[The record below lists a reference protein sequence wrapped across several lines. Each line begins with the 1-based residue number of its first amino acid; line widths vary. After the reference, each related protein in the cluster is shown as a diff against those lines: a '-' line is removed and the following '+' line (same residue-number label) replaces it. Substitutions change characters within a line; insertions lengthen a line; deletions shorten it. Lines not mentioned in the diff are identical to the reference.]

1 MKSSLV
7 FSAQAL
13 ALLSSFSH
21 AAHAQDA
28 TGTIQRVEVSGAAGA
43 NVRRDDTAARIVV
56 GRDEIIQYGDTSL
69 SAVLKRQSGVSLA
82 GGEIRMRGLGAGYT
96 QLLVN
101 GDPVA
106 AGFSIDSIAPAMIER
121 IDILRTATA
130 ELGSQAIAGT
140 INVIL
145 KKGNARNQRDV
156 KLGAGLLA
164 GRGDPSAS
172 LQWGERAGDLA
183 YSLAAEMTR
192 TTTDNRYMTLETV
205 DDADVDDA
213 PLARREL
220 REWASF
226 RNTRLNLTP
235 RVNWTLP
242 DGGSLVW
249 QTFIDVARNAN
260 NGNAVETT
268 VSGASTEYP
277 INDYRT
283 RSDTVS
289 ARSDIS
295 LARQIGAD
303 GKLTVKA
310 GLNHNKRETDYL
322 FRGAG
327 STGTL
332 ARKVLSDAVDNSA
345 VLSGKYLAPLIP
357 GHSMGIGWEGGRTQR
372 TESRRQ
378 NDSTTAGRFLSQLDE
393 DYRAV
398 VGRLAVFAQDEWT
411 VSPRLQAYLGLR
423 WEGLHTSTE
432 GRALKEVSSKS
443 SVLSPI
449 TQLLWKLEGKD
460 QLRFSL
466 SRTYKAPAVRNL
478 VPRRYTV
485 NNANGPTNPDVRG
498 NPALK
503 PELAWGVDTA
513 YESYFGK
520 NGVVSVSAYARRIDA
535 VTVQT
540 LYQEDGAWISTP
552 FDNGKA
558 KVAGLEFDARFPL
571 RSVLPSAPDM
581 DLRANAAR
589 NWSRLDA
596 VPGPDNRLGDQ
607 ARVTANFGVDARIGA
622 QYTLGMNLNLQYG
635 GATQMSRYLRSDTGP
650 VRVLDVVGVWK
661 AGAHTQLRLS
671 VANALHRDRRS
682 GSAYADADG
691 SNARAGRASTAAVVR
706 VVLETSL

>member
-1 MKSSLV
+1 MKYSLV
-7 FSAQAL
+7 LSAQAI

-21 AAHAQDA
+21 AVHAQDA
-28 TGTIQRVEVSGAAGA
+28 GGAIAQVEIKGAGSA

-56 GRDEIIQYGDTSL
+56 GRDDIAQYGDTSL
-69 SAVLKRQSGVSLA
+69 SAVLKRQPGVSLS

-145 KKGNARNQRDV
+145 KKGNARKQRDV
-156 KLGAGLLA
+156 KLGTGLLP
-164 GRGDPSAS
+164 GRSDPSAS

-192 TTTDNRYMTLETV
+192 TTSDNTYMTFETL
-205 DDADVDDA
+205 DDADKA
-213 PLARREL
+213 ALARREL

-235 RVNWTLP
+235 RLNWTLA
-242 DGGSLVW
+242 DGASLAW
-249 QTFIDVARNAN
+249 QTFIDLSRNSN
-260 NGNAVETT
+260 NGNAIETT
-268 VSGASTEYP
+268 VSGASTAYP
-277 INDYRT
+277 VNDYGT
-283 RSDTVS
+283 RSDTAS
-289 ARSDIS
+289 ARSDLT
-295 LARQIGAD
+295 LARNVGAE

-310 GLNHNKRETDYL
+310 GLTHNKRDTDYL

-327 STGTL
+327 QSGTL

-345 VLSGKYLAPLIP
+345 LLSGKYLAPLMP
-357 GHSMGIGWEGGRTQR
+357 GHAVGIGWEGGRTQR

-378 NDSTTAGRFLSQLDE
+378 TDSTLAGESPSQLDE

-398 VGRLAVFAQDEWT
+398 VGRLALFAQDEWT

-423 WEGLHTSTE
+423 WEGLHTATR
-432 GRALKEVSSKS
+432 GRALDEVSSTS

-449 TQLLWKLEGKD
+449 TQLLWKLGGKD
-460 QLRFSL
+460 QLRVSL
-466 SRTYKAPAVRNL
+466 SRTYKAPTVRNL

-513 YESYFGK
+513 YETYFGK
-520 NGVVSVSAYARRIDA
+520 NGVASVSAYARRIDA

-540 LYQEDGAWISTP
+540 LYQENGDWISTP
-552 FDNGKA
+552 FNNGKA

-596 VPGPDNRLGDQ
+596 VPGPSNRLGDQ
-607 ARVTANFGVDARIGA
+607 ARITANLGVDARIGA
-622 QYTLGMNLNLQYG
+622 QYTAGMNLNVQYG
-635 GATQMSRYLRSDTGP
+635 GATRMSRHLRSETGP
-650 VRVLDVVGVWK
+650 VRLLDVYGVWK
-661 AGAHTQLRLS
+661 MDARTQLRLS

-682 GSAYADADG
+682 GSDYADADG
-691 SNARAGRASTAAVVR
+691 RNTRAGRASSAAVLR
-706 VVLETSL
+706 IVLETSL

>member
-1 MKSSLV
+1 MKHSLV
-7 FSAQAL
+7 FSAQAI

-21 AAHAQDA
+21 AVHAQDA
-28 TGTIQRVEVSGAAGA
+28 TGTIQRVEVSGAGSA
-43 NVRRDDTAARIVV
+43 NLRRDDTAARIVV
-56 GRDEIIQYGDTSL
+56 GRDEIVQYGDTSL
-69 SAVLKRQSGVSLA
+69 SAVLKRQPGVSLS

-145 KKGNARNQRDV
+145 KKGNPRKQRDV
-156 KLGAGLLA
+156 KLGTGLLP

-192 TTTDNRYMTLETV
+192 TTSDNSYMTLETL
-205 DDADVDDA
+205 DDADAA

-226 RNTRLNLTP
+226 RSTRLNLTP
-235 RVNWTLP
+235 RVNWTLA
-242 DGGSLVW
+242 DGGSLAW
-249 QTFIDVARNAN
+249 QTFIDVSRNAN

-277 INDYRT
+277 INDYGFRAE
-283 RSDTVS
+283 TVS

-295 LARQIGAD
+295 LARQVGAD

-310 GLNHNKRETDYL
+310 GLNHNKRESDYL

-327 STGTL
+327 SDHTL

-345 VLSGKYLAPLIP
+345 VLSGKYLAPLMP
-357 GHSMGIGWEGGRTQR
+357 GHAMGIGWEGGRTQR

-378 NDSTTAGRFLSQLDE
+378 NDSSATGRFLSQLDE

-398 VGRLAVFAQDEWT
+398 VSRLALFAQDEWT
-411 VSPRLQAYLGLR
+411 VLPRLQAYLGLR
-423 WEGLHTSTE
+423 WEGLHTSTG
-432 GRALKEVSSKS
+432 GRALAEVSSKS
-443 SVLSPI
+443 SVLSPV
-449 TQLLWKLEGKD
+449 TQLLWKLDGKD

-503 PELAWGVDTA
+503 PELAWGLDTA

-552 FDNGKA
+552 FNNGKA
-558 KVAGLEFDARFPL
+558 KVAGLEFDARFAL

-607 ARVTANFGVDARIGA
+607 ARITANIGFDARIWA
-622 QYTLGMNLNLQYG
+622 QYTVGMNLNLQYG

-650 VRVLDVVGVWK
+650 VRVLDVYGVWK
-661 AGAHTQLRLS
+661 AGANTQLRLS
-671 VANALHRDRRS
+671 VTNALHRDRRS
-682 GSAYADADG
+682 GSTYADAG
-691 SNARAGRASTAAVVR
+691 GGNTRAGRASSPAVVR
-706 VVLETSL
+706 IVLETSL

>member
-1 MKSSLV
+1 MKYSLV
-7 FSAQAL
+7 LSAQAL

-28 TGTIQRVEVSGAAGA
+28 GGAIAKVEINGAGSA

-56 GRDEIIQYGDTSL
+56 GRDEIAQYGDTSL
-69 SAVLKRQSGVSLA
+69 SAVLKRQSGVSLS

-121 IDILRTATA
+121 IDIVRTATA

-145 KKGNARNQRDV
+145 KKGNAPNQRDV
-156 KLGAGLLA
+156 KSGVNLLA
-164 GRGDPSAS
+164 GRGEPSVS
-172 LQWGERAGDLA
+172 MQWGERAGDLA
-183 YSLAAEMTR
+183 YSLAAEMAR
-192 TTTDNRYMTLETV
+192 TGSDIRDRTLETV
-205 DDADVDDA
+205 TGAEGTPA
-213 PLARREL
+213 ARREL
-220 REWASF
+220 RDTISF
-226 RNTRLNLTP
+226 RTARLNLTP
-235 RVNWTLP
+235 RLNWTLAQ
-242 DGGSLVW
+242 GGSVAW
-249 QTFIDVARNAN
+249 QTFIDLSRASNH
-260 NGNAVETT
+260 GNSVETT
-268 VSGASTEYP
+268 FAGASTDYP
-277 INDYRT
+277 VNNFGLT
-283 RSDTVS
+283 GNFVS
-289 ARSDIS
+289 ARSDIT
-295 LARQIGAD
+295 LARNVGTG

-310 GLNHNKRETDYL
+310 GLNHNKRESDYL
-322 FRGAG
+322 FQGAG
-327 STGTL
+327 ASRTL
-332 ARKVLSDAVDNSA
+332 ARKVLSDALEDSA
-345 VLSGKYLAPLIP
+345 IVSGKYLAPLVP
-357 GHSMGIGWEGGRTQR
+357 GHDIGIGWEGGRTR
-372 TESRRQ
+372 RSESRRQ
-378 NDSTTAGRFLSQLDE
+378 NDSTATGAYLSQLDE

-398 VGRLAVFAQDEWT
+398 VGRLALFAQDEWT

-423 WEGLHTSTE
+423 WEGLDTATR
-432 GRALKEVSSKS
+432 GRALEEVSSKS

-449 TQLLWKLEGKD
+449 TQLLWKLDGKD

-466 SRTYKAPAVRNL
+466 SRTYKAPTIRNL

-503 PELAWGVDTA
+503 PELAWGIDTA

-520 NGVVSVSAYARRIDA
+520 SGVVSVSAYARRIDA
-535 VTVQT
+535 VTVQA
-540 LYQEDGAWISTP
+540 LYQENGAWISTP
-552 FDNGKA
+552 FNNGKA

-571 RSVLPSAPDM
+571 RSVLPAAPDM

-596 VPGPDNRLGDQ
+596 LPGPDNRLGDQ
-607 ARVTANFGVDARIGA
+607 ARVTANIGVDARIAA
-622 QYTLGMNLNLQYG
+622 QYTAGLNLNLQYG

-650 VRVLDVVGVWK
+650 VRVLDVYGVWK
-661 AGAHTQLRLS
+661 MAAKTQLRVS

-682 GSAYADADG
+682 GSGYADADG
-691 SNARAGRASTAAVVR
+691 GNTRVGRASSVALLR
-706 VVLETSL
+706 IVLETSL

>member
-7 FSAQAL
+7 LSAQAL
-13 ALLSSFSH
+13 ALLSCFSH
-21 AAHAQDA
+21 AVHAQDA
-28 TGTIQRVEVSGAAGA
+28 AGSIATVEVNGASA
-43 NVRRDDTAARIVV
+43 NVRRDDSAARIVV
-56 GRDEIIQYGDTSL
+56 GRDEIAQYGDASL
-69 SAVLKRQSGVSLA
+69 SAVLKRQPGVSLT

-145 KKGNARNQRDV
+145 KKDSARSQRDI
-156 KLGAGLLA
+156 KLGTGLLA
-164 GRGDPSAS
+164 GRADPSAS
-172 LQWGERAGDLA
+172 LQWGARSGDLA
-183 YSLAAEMTR
+183 YSLAADMTR
-192 TTTDNRYMTLETV
+192 TTSDNTYMTFETL
-205 DDADVDDA
+205 DAADGT

-220 REWASF
+220 REWVSY

-235 RVNWTLP
+235 RLNWTLP
-242 DGGSLVW
+242 GGGSLAW
-249 QTFIDVARNAN
+249 QTFIDLFRNSN
-260 NGNAVETT
+260 NGNAIETT
-268 VSGASTEYP
+268 VSGRSTAYP
-277 INDYRT
+277 VNDYRSRFDT
-283 RSDTVS
+283 RS
-289 ARSDIS
+289 ARSDVT
-295 LARQIGAD
+295 LVRQVGAD
-303 GKLTVKA
+303 GKLTLKA
-310 GLNHNKRETDYL
+310 GLTHNKRKTDYL

-327 STGTL
+327 AGGTL
-332 ARKVLSDAVDNSA
+332 ARKVPADALDSSA
-345 VLSGKYLAPLIP
+345 IFSGKYLAPLVA
-357 GHSMGIGWEGGRTQR
+357 GHDVGIGWEGGRTR
-372 TESRRQ
+372 RSESRRQ
-378 NDSTTAGRFLSQLDE
+378 NDSTAAGQFLSQLDE
-393 DYRAV
+393 DYSAV
-398 VGRLAVFAQDEWT
+398 INRVALFAQDEWT

-423 WEGLHTSTE
+423 WEGLRTATE
-432 GRALKEVSSKS
+432 GRTLDQVSSKS

-449 TQLLWKLEGKD
+449 TQLLWKLDGKD

-466 SRTYKAPAVRNL
+466 SRTYKAPTVRNL

-503 PELAWGVDTA
+503 PELAWGIDTA

-520 NGVVSVSAYARRIDA
+520 SGVVSVSAYARRIDA

-552 FDNGKA
+552 FNNGKA

-571 RSVLPSAPDM
+571 RSVLPSSPDM

-607 ARVTANFGVDARIGA
+607 ARITANFGVDARIAAG
-622 QYTLGMNLNLQYG
+622 YTVGMNLNLQYG
-635 GATQMSRYLRSDTGP
+635 GATQLSRYLRSETGP
-650 VRVLDVVGVWK
+650 VRLLDLYGVWK
-661 AGAHTQLRLS
+661 ANPKTQLRLS
-671 VANALHRDRRS
+671 VANALHRDRKS

-691 SNARAGRASTAAVVR
+691 SNTRTGRASSAAVLR
-706 VVLETSL
+706 IVLETSL

>member
-1 MKSSLV
+1 MKSTLV
-7 FSAQAL
+7 FSAQAI

-21 AAHAQDA
+21 AAHAQEP
-28 TGTIQRVEVSGAAGA
+28 TGTIQRVEVSGAASA

-56 GRDEIIQYGDTSL
+56 GRDEIVQYGDTSL
-69 SAVLKRQSGVSLA
+69 SAVLKRQPGVSLT

-145 KKGNARNQRDV
+145 KKGNTRNQRDV
-156 KLGAGLLA
+156 KLGAGLLP
-164 GRGDPSAS
+164 GRSDPSAS
-172 LQWGERAGDLA
+172 LQWGEHAGDLA

-192 TTTDNRYMTLETV
+192 TTSDNSYMTLETL
-205 DDADVDDA
+205 DDADAA

-226 RNTRLNLTP
+226 RSTRLNLTP
-235 RVNWTLP
+235 RVNWTLS
-242 DGGSLVW
+242 DGASLAW
-249 QTFIDVARNAN
+249 QTFINVSRNAN
-260 NGNAVETT
+260 HGNAVETT
-268 VSGASTEYP
+268 VSGASTEFP
-277 INDYRT
+277 INDYGT
-283 RSDTVS
+283 RARTVS

-295 LARQIGAD
+295 LARQVGTD

-310 GLNHNKRETDYL
+310 GLNHNQRESDFL
-322 FRGAG
+322 FRGTGNG
-327 STGTL
+327 SAL
-332 ARKVLSDAVDNSA
+332 ARKVLSDAVDNGA
-345 VLSGKYLAPLIP
+345 VLSGKYLAPLMP
-357 GHSMGIGWEGGRTQR
+357 GHAMGLGWEGGRTGR

-378 NDSTTAGRFLSQLDE
+378 NDSTAAGQFLSQLDE
-393 DYRAV
+393 DYRALV
-398 VGRLAVFAQDEWT
+398 SHLAVFAQDEWS

-432 GRALKEVSSKS
+432 GRALAQVSSKS
-443 SVLSPI
+443 SVLSPV
-449 TQLLWKLEGKD
+449 TQLLWKLDGKD

-466 SRTYKAPAVRNL
+466 SRIYKAPAVRSM
-478 VPRRYTV
+478 VPRRYMV

-503 PELAWGVDTA
+503 PELAWGVDMA

-520 NGVVSVSAYARRIDA
+520 NGVASVSAYARRIDA

-540 LYQEDGAWISTP
+540 LYQENGAWISTP
-552 FDNGKA
+552 FNNGKA
-558 KVAGLEFDARFPL
+558 KVAGLEFDARFAL
-571 RSVLPSAPDM
+571 RNVLPAAPDM

-607 ARVTANFGVDARIGA
+607 ARITANIGFDGRIGA
-622 QYTLGMNLNLQYG
+622 LYTVGMNLNLQFG

-650 VRVLDVVGVWK
+650 VRVLDVYGVWK
-661 AGAHTQLRLS
+661 AGANTQWRLS

-682 GSAYADADG
+682 ASAYADGDG
-691 SNARAGRASTAAVVR
+691 SNTRAGRASSAALVR
-706 VVLETSL
+706 LVLETSL